1 MISFIGGK
9 RISWGQINVK
19 QDANFFLEKGV
30 TFYLEGGHLT
40 ESVDQ
45 KIVGR
50 EKFCFGGGG
59 V

>member
-45 KIVGR
+45 KIVGGR
-50 EKFCFGGGG
+50 GSKKL
-59 V
+59 